1 MSQTFDIKRFGKLVW
16 HDVRRC
22 SPRFSAFGAM
32 LISILPFTP
41 IMTLFQSVTGEVVG
55 ASYRLGMMTLIS
67 VTMASLTPLQLYA
80 NIGRQK
86 KRGDIYFAMLPASKW
101 EKYLSILVLSLVI
114 IPFVLMT
121 ANVAIDSLL
130 TAIHMPFYHIY
141 LWQAELLDL
150 LSLPMFCNCL
160 LAFVGATLGCM
171 FANVVRSKGWRTI
184 LGIFLWMWMMGFSA
198 ATVILGVSDD
208 TTVLWIMAGVQV
220 VFAVLMAFLGWNK
233 MNKLGY

>member
-1 MSQTFDIKRFGKLVW
+1 
-16 HDVRRC
+16 
-22 SPRFSAFGAM
+22 M

-67 VTMASLTPLQLYA
+67 VIMASLTPLQLYA

-86 KRGDIYFAMLPASKW
+86 KRGDIYFAMLPASKS

-114 IPFVLMT
+114 IPFALMI
-121 ANVAIDSLL
+121 ANFAIDSLL
-130 TAIHMPFYHIY
+130 TAIHMPYYHIY

-150 LSLPMFCNCL
+150 LSLPVFCNCL
-160 LAFVGATLGCM
+160 LAFVGATLGYM
-171 FANVVRSKGWRTI
+171 FTNVVRSKGWRTI
-184 LGIFLWMWMMGFSA
+184 FGIFLWMWMMGFLA
-198 ATVILGVSDD
+198 ATVILGVSDN

-220 VFAVLMAFLGWNK
+220 VFAALMAFLGWNK

>member
-1 MSQTFDIKRFGKLVW
+1 
-16 HDVRRC
+16 
-22 SPRFSAFGAM
+22 M
-32 LISILPFTP
+32 LIGILPFTP
-41 IMTLFQSVTGEVVG
+41 VMTLFQSVTGEVVG
-55 ASYRLGMMTLIS
+55 ASYRLGMMTLMS
-67 VTMASLTPLQLYA
+67 VTMASLAPLQLYA

-121 ANVAIDSLL
+121 ANFAIDSLL
-130 TAIHMPFYHIY
+130 TAIHMPYYHIY
-141 LWQAELLDL
+141 LWQAGILDL
-150 LSLPMFCNCL
+150 LSLPVSCNCL
-160 LAFVGATLGCM
+160 LAFIGAPLGYM

-198 ATVILGVSDD
+198 ATVILGVSDN

-220 VFAVLMAFLGWNK
+220 VFAALMAFLGWNK

>member
-1 MSQTFDIKRFGKLVW
+1 
-16 HDVRRC
+16 
-22 SPRFSAFGAM
+22 M
-32 LISILPFTP
+32 LIGILPFTP
-41 IMTLFQSVTGEVVG
+41 VMTLFQSVTGEVVG
-55 ASYRLGMMTLIS
+55 ASYRLGMMTLMS
-67 VTMASLTPLQLYA
+67 VTMASLAPLQLYA

-198 ATVILGVSDD
+198 ATVILGVSDN

-220 VFAVLMAFLGWNK
+220 VFAALMAFLGWNK

>member
-171 FANVVRSKGWRTI
+171 FASVVRSKGWRTI

-198 ATVILGVSDD
+198 ATVILGVSDN
-208 TTVLWIMAGVQV
+208 TIILWIMAGVQV
-220 VFAVLMAFLGWNK
+220 VFAALMALLGWNK
-233 MNKLGY
+233 MNKIGY